1 MSIDFVV
8 IVWFTFSFA
17 IGSLYCLVDI
27 AIFAYHKVEFVV
39 MVVFV
44 IIHDVE
50 LYGDS
55 LLACL
60 SVNVGK
66 RL

>member
-1 MSIDFVV
+1 MSIGFVV

-17 IGSLYCLVDI
+17 IGSLYSLVYI
-27 AIFAYHKVEFVV
+27 TIFAYHKVEFVV
-39 MVVFV
+39 MVVFG
-44 IIHDVE
+44 IIHNVE
-50 LYGDS
+50 LYCDR

-60 SVNVGK
+60 GVDVGK